1 MQKSFKGELIGSLVE
16 IVSSKNE
23 TLIGIK
29 GKIIDETKNTLIIK
43 QGKKI
48 KKIMKSHVIL
58 KIDDK
63 TIEGKNIIK
72 RPEDRI
78 KK

>member
-1 MQKSFKGELIGSLVE
+1 MQKSFKGEPIGSLVE

-48 KKIMKSHVIL
+48 KKIMKY
-58 KIDDK
+58 
-63 TIEGKNIIK
+63 T
-72 RPEDRI
+72 
-78 KK
+78 

>member
-1 MQKSFKGELIGSLVE
+1 MQKSFKEELIGSLVE
-16 IVSSKNE
+16 IIGSKNE
-23 TLIGIK
+23 TLIGFK

-43 QGKKI
+43 QGNKI

-58 KIDDK
+58 KIDGK